1 MGETFNA
8 IYVDDEKLLIS
19 LFEQVIKCE
28 PRVNLVK
35 SFSSSLEALAY
46 IRDVSLGQ
54 IQTRIDIVFTDIKMP
69 YMDGIALAEQIQQ
82 LIPSIEI
89 VFVTAYDSYSI
100 EALKIQA
107 VGYLLK
113 PFQPEDFQN
122 LITRYETRRV
132 AHIEQWSADSH
143 KEEKT
148 LKVKCFGAT
157 SLTVKLPKGKPT
169 ELFFFYLSAYGKP
182 RTIQEIQKTI
192 WPEFSDENAHNNF
205 LVNNTIIKKILH
217 RRDMIISLNI
227 RMIII
232 LFLRIES
239 SVIILIS

>member
-143 KEEKT
+143 KEEK
-148 LKVKCFGAT
+148 
-157 SLTVKLPKGKPT
+157 
-169 ELFFFYLSAYGKP
+169 
-182 RTIQEIQKTI
+182 
-192 WPEFSDENAHNNF
+192 H
-205 LVNNTIIKKILH
+205 
-217 RRDMIISLNI
+217 
-227 RMIII
+227 
-232 LFLRIES
+232 
-239 SVIILIS
+239 